1 MGNLGYG
8 LLFIPPR
15 LGLTPQL
22 LISKAPLDARR
33 HLPLYT
39 AQFELTVS
47 FFWFLLHVPL
57 LAGCEPLPSESSGPI
72 SWAHGY
78 FWTFLPLLRW
88 HAHSAPSPR
97 EEEMVQHSFQ
107 GLSAPGRERLSLGQL
122 CATPAQSWSLKK
134 SRHQAHKL
142 GTNE

>member
-1 MGNLGYG
+1 MGHLGYG

-22 LISKAPLDARR
+22 LISKAPPGCSQAPPTLHSPTRA
-33 HLPLYT
+33 HC
-39 AQFELTVS
+39 V
-47 FFWFLLHVPL
+47 FLLVPAPCPL

-78 FWTFLPLLRW
+78 FWTFLPLLKW